1 SRRPNRTRCNRSRCG
16 CRFPCPGRSPP
27 ARRPPRRRAPAARS
41 AGSRATR
48 RAPRTSLRYRPSP
61 CRTRVARRTCSPASS
76 WTGSRHLFFLRAMPS
91 SLHLPRPLEN
101 TGELVDH
108 LVALGIRQPENDL
121 QCDRYVRDIFL
132 DVTRLLFLVGGA
144 IATADMAIQAA
155 AALLQRQLQ

>member
-1 SRRPNRTRCNRSRCG
+1 MARTV
-16 CRFPCPGRSPP
+16 
-27 ARRPPRRRAPAARS
+27 
-41 AGSRATR
+41 T
-48 RAPRTSLRYRPSP
+48 PSFL
-61 CRTRVARRTCSPASS
+61 VMWAWAVFS
-76 WTGSRHLFFLRAMPS
+76 LFFLLAMPS

-155 AALLQRQLQ
+155 AALLQRQLQLVDDLVVMRHRFLGLGGERHPDAGDVHHHEQG